1 MKTKKESIKKT
12 LQKETKCWLTLA
24 VIINTSVSG
33 VNELIQNLEPE
44 ERAWIKEVM
53 TKSTVFTTPNMCC
66 LLPGLQVEK

>member
-44 ERAWIKEVM
+44 E
-53 TKSTVFTTPNMCC
+53 
-66 LLPGLQVEK
+66 GHG